1 MAIND
6 WTERVT
12 TDRLAA
18 WARDLAGDHATP
30 LLLVGVG
37 HDHTRGTIV
46 VCAVDDAEMTDAR
59 LRAFLRYAINH
70 LAAARR

>member
-1 MAIND
+1 MATND
-6 WTERVT
+6 WTERLT

-18 WARDLAGDHATP
+18 WARDLAYDHATP

-37 HDHTRGTIV
+37 HDRTRGRIV
-46 VCAVDDAEMTDAR
+46 VCTVDDAEMTDDR

-70 LAAARR
+70 LDEAHR